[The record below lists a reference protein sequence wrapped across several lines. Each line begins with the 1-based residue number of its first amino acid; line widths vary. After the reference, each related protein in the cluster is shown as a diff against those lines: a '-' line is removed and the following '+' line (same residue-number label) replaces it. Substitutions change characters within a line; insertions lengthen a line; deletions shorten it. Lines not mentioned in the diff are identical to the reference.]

1 MPNFSLAEENGHRT
15 TVRTN
20 NEAQAISFILQRMR
34 NQLDTRHT
42 ARGTL
47 SNQSGQTLGDL
58 TLLPISGSAQY
69 QPRGSDRWYTVRI
82 ARPG

>member
-1 MPNFSLAEENGHRT
+1 MPNFILVEENGHRT
-15 TVRTN
+15 TVSAN

-34 NQLDTRHT
+34 NQRDTRHT
-42 ARGTL
+42 AQGTL
-47 SNQSGQTLGDL
+47 SSQSGQTLGDL

-69 QPRGSDRWYTVRI
+69 RPRGSDRWYTVRI